1 MKVIEKT
8 RKITDNF
15 NRELLFFYHQK
26 HKMCFKL
33 FLLMSIIVTNVSWAN
48 DQQFY
53 KENQQLLL
61 NGEIKPILKK
71 NNEQL
76 LQRNKDIKTTIN
88 KYIKI
93 KKEENIDPWK
103 FLEHRD
109 RIQFQIEGYDG
120 PQTYIFGFDTG
131 YGNNRQYRLEEKYRN
146 GTIKGQYGYYDAKG
160 KLKKIRYL
168 ATPFKGYTEI
178 HHESNIQKRKN

>member
-1 MKVIEKT
+1 
-8 RKITDNF
+8 
-15 NRELLFFYHQK
+15 
-26 HKMCFKL
+26 
-33 FLLMSIIVTNVSWAN
+33 MSIMMTNVSRAK

-53 KENQQLLL
+53 KENQLLL
-61 NGEIKPILKK
+61 NDNIKPILKK

-76 LQRNKDIKTTIN
+76 LETSKDVKTTIN

-131 YGNNRQYRLEEKYRN
+131 YGNNRQYRLEEKHRN

>member
-15 NRELLFFYHQK
+15 NRELLFFHHQK
-26 HKMCFKL
+26 HKMRFKL
-33 FLLMSIIVTNVSWAN
+33 LLLMSTIVTNVSWAN

-53 KENQQLLL
+53 KKNQQLLL
-61 NGEIKPILKK
+61 NGNIKPIVKK

-76 LQRNKDIKTTIN
+76 LQRKHK
-88 KYIKI
+88 
-93 KKEENIDPWK
+93 
-103 FLEHRD
+103 D

-178 HHESNIQKRKN
+178 HHENNIQKKKN

>member
-1 MKVIEKT
+1 
-8 RKITDNF
+8 
-15 NRELLFFYHQK
+15 
-26 HKMCFKL
+26 
-33 FLLMSIIVTNVSWAN
+33 MSIIVTNVSWAN

-131 YGNNRQYRLEEKYRN
+131 YGFV
-146 GTIKGQYGYYDAKG
+146 
-160 KLKKIRYL
+160 IRILIEFY
-168 ATPFKGYTEI
+168 
-178 HHESNIQKRKN
+178 S

>member
-1 MKVIEKT
+1 MKVIGKT
-8 RKITDNF
+8 RKITDKF

-33 FLLMSIIVTNVSWAN
+33 FLLMSIMMTNVSRAK

-53 KENQQLLL
+53 KENQLLL
-61 NGEIKPILKK
+61 NDNIKPILKK

-76 LQRNKDIKTTIN
+76 LETK
-88 KYIKI
+88 
-93 KKEENIDPWK
+93 
-103 FLEHRD
+103 HRD

-131 YGNNRQYRLEEKYRN
+131 YGNNRQYRLEEKHRN

>member
-1 MKVIEKT
+1 
-8 RKITDNF
+8 
-15 NRELLFFYHQK
+15 
-26 HKMCFKL
+26 
-33 FLLMSIIVTNVSWAN
+33 MSTIVTNVSWAN

-53 KENQQLLL
+53 KKNQQLLL
-61 NGEIKPILKK
+61 NGNIKPIVKK

-76 LQRNKDIKTTIN
+76 LQRSKDITTTIN

-103 FLEHRD
+103 FLEHKD

-131 YGNNRQYRLEEKYRN
+131 YGFVIRIFKLNFIHNA
-146 GTIKGQYGYYDAKG
+146 IKLIKFIYFNYITD
-160 KLKKIRYL
+160 I
-168 ATPFKGYTEI
+168 I
-178 HHESNIQKRKN
+178 